1 MFENERLLSTDSVT
15 KPHKEHDDAAY
26 QDSKIDGGSNIARLA
41 YLISS
46 LAAGRRL

>member
-1 MFENERLLSTDSVT
+1 MFEDERLLSTDSVT

-26 QDSKIDGGSNIARLA
+26 QGKIDGGSNIARLA